1 MVISCRPTGG
11 FSRRRQLLGSGSCS
25 PAVTINNRNKA
36 YSGANY
42 LKLAFTSVALPSPPS
57 LPAVAGARASMLR
70 RRRRVPRARL
80 CVRKSV
86 IPPGPRNF

>member
-36 YSGANY
+36 YSSANY

-57 LPAVAGARASMLR
+57 LPVVPGTGASML

>member
-11 FSRRRQLLGSGSCS
+11 FARRRQLLGSGSCS

-36 YSGANY
+36 YSSANY

-57 LPAVAGARASMLR
+57 LPVVPGTGASML

>member
-11 FSRRRQLLGSGSCS
+11 FARRRQLLGSGSCS

-36 YSGANY
+36 YSSANY
-42 LKLAFTSVALPSPPS
+42 LKLAFPSVALPSPPS
-57 LPAVAGARASMLR
+57 LPAVPGAGASML

-86 IPPGPRNF
+86 IPPGPRNS